1 INNWVGVNGK
11 GAETEGLCQVVLD
24 QVVPRL
30 VIRRWQELQE
40 GGRLTVGKVTLTKD
54 AVECESF
61 WGKRRSLPLADIR
74 DFRSGAHATMSIWG
88 PDPYVPFASVKV
100 NECDFYVLT
109 FLLNLLRQPPP
120 EPEAAGR
127 LTNG

>member
-1 INNWVGVNGK
+1 
-11 GAETEGLCQVVLD
+11 
-24 QVVPRL
+24 VVPRL

-74 DFRSGAHATMSIWG
+74 DFRSGENQGDATNAQRRENRL
-88 PDPYVPFASVKV
+88 DV
-100 NECDFYVLT
+100 
-109 FLLNLLRQPPP
+109 
-120 EPEAAGR
+120 GR
-127 LTNG
+127 